1 MAETRT
7 PEERIRVD
15 YQCEECGQGV
25 MRFRGISHPANPR
38 QYLHSCSVC
47 RHEFL
52 LDKEY
57 PRYEWQDSP
66 ALAAWKKDKRN
77 RA

>member
-1 MAETRT
+1 MAEIRT

-25 MRFRGISHPANPR
+25 MRFRGISHSTPR

-57 PRYEWQDSP
+57 PRYEWQESS
-66 ALAAWKKDKRN
+66 AKNSKKGEKGRGHE
-77 RA
+77 